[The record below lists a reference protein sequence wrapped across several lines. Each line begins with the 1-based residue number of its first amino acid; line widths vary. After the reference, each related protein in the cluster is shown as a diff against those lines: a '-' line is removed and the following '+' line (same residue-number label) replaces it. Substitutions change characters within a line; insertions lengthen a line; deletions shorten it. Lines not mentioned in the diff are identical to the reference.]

1 MSNMA
6 NCNPNSPPPGKEKKE
21 KKIQNKKTLGE
32 LKYGQLN

>member
-6 NCNPNSPPPGKEKKE
+6 NCNPNSPPPEKEKK
-21 KKIQNKKTLGE
+21 KKKFQNKKTLGE